1 MSPPPYE
8 EVVHAARKRPLWQP
22 ESTTAAVALRGDALH
37 RLLPHR
43 EPFLLLDE
51 ISLVDLEQAAAAGK
65 RRIRE
70 EDPVFRGHFPGEPV
84 YPGVLLLEI
93 MAQLQ
98 VCLLRLCAEG
108 AERPRPETRPQGV
121 RILKV
126 HHAAFL
132 AEVGPGDD
140 LTVLARVLEDGYTSV
155 CAGQLLK
162 GGTPC
167 ALGVMEVYF
176 VEP

>member
-1 MSPPPYE
+1 VSPPPYD
-8 EVVHAARKRPLWQP
+8 EVVRAARKRPLWRP
-22 ESTTAAVALRGDALH
+22 ESTTAAVALGQDALH

-51 ISLVDLEQAAAAGK
+51 VSLVDLEQAAAAGK

-84 YPGVLLLEI
+84 YPGMLLLEI

-98 VCLLRLCAEG
+98 VCLLRLCAQGEK
-108 AERPRPETRPQGV
+108 RPQGV

-155 CAGQLLK
+155 CAGQILK